1 MSKNEEQQE
10 EKKKKKEPMD
20 GEKRFYLLTAI
31 GCAVA
36 LTAIIAVAV
45 IFTGENHTA
54 TGTLDSGKN
63 TEQQQPGKEDDEQVI
78 VTPEG
83 FVMPLESV
91 TVGNDYGFYYNA
103 SVNAYYGHKGLDFTA
118 TAGTEV
124 FSVDAGVVESIT
136 RDELLTGTEIIIDHG
151 DGVKS
156 VYRFVDALED
166 LQVGAKV
173 EKGEQIATV
182 AEPCGTEYKDGAHLH
197 LEIIEDGKLVDPNLY
212 LTLEE
217 K

>member
-1 MSKNEEQQE
+1 MSKQDEQQ

-54 TGTLDSGKN
+54 TGTLDN
-63 TEQQQPGKEDDEQVI
+63 NQQQEQPSEKEENKDVV

-83 FVMPLESV
+83 FIMPVESV
-91 TVGNDYGFYYNA
+91 SISGDFGFYYNP
-103 SVNAYYGHKGLDFTA
+103 SVNAYYGHKGLDFSA
-118 TAGTEV
+118 TAGTNV
-124 FSVDAGVVESIT
+124 YAVDEGTVEKIT
-136 RDELLTGTEIIIDHG
+136 RDELLTGTEIVIDHG

-156 VYRFVDALED
+156 VYRFVDAVEN

-173 EKGEQIATV
+173 EKGEKIATV
-182 AEPCGTEYKDGAHLH
+182 AEACGTEYKDGAHLH
-197 LEIIEDGKLVDPNLY
+197 FEIVEDGKLVDPNLY

>member
-1 MSKNEEQQE
+1 MSNNDEQKD
-10 EKKKKKEPMD
+10 KKKKKEPMD

-45 IFTGENHTA
+45 IFTGESQTA
-54 TGTLDSGKN
+54 SGTLNNN
-63 TEQQQPGKEDDEQVI
+63 TNQEQPGDNKDDNQDVI
-78 VTPEG
+78 VTPDG
-83 FVMPLESV
+83 FVMPVQSASI
-91 TVGNDYGFYYNA
+91 GNEYGFYYNSA
-103 SVNAYYGHKGLDFTA
+103 VNAYYGHKGLDFSA

-124 FSVDAGVVESIT
+124 YSVEAGVVEKIT

-156 VYRFVDALED
+156 VYRFVDAVES
-166 LQVGAKV
+166 LQVGDRV
-173 EKGEQIATV
+173 NKGEQIATV
-182 AEPCGTEYKDGAHLH
+182 AEACGTEYKEGAHLH
-197 LEIIEDGKLVDPNLY
+197 FEIVEDGKLVDPNLY

>member
-1 MSKNEEQQE
+1 MSKQDEQQD
-10 EKKKKKEPMD
+10 KKKKKEPMD

-45 IFTGENHTA
+45 IFTGDNHTA
-54 TGTLDSGKN
+54 TGMLDN
-63 TEQQQPGKEDDEQVI
+63 NQQQEQPTDKEENKDVV
-78 VTPEG
+78 VTPDG
-83 FVMPLESV
+83 FVMPVESV
-91 TVGNDYGFYYNA
+91 SIGGEYGFYYNQ

-118 TAGTEV
+118 AAGTDVYCVE
-124 FSVDAGVVESIT
+124 SGSVESIT
-136 RDELLTGTEIIIDHG
+136 RDELLTGTEIVINHG

-156 VYRFVDALED
+156 VYRFVDAVD
-166 LQVGAKV
+166 GLQVGAKV
-173 EKGEQIATV
+173 SKGQKIATV
-182 AEPCGTEYKDGAHLH
+182 AEACGSEYKDGAHLH
-197 LEIIEDGKLVDPNLY
+197 LEIVENGKLVDPNLY

>member
-1 MSKNEEQQE
+1 MSKNDEQKD
-10 EKKKKKEPMD
+10 KKKKKEPMD

-45 IFTGENHTA
+45 IFTGENHTT
-54 TGTLDSGKN
+54 TGALDSGN
-63 TEQQQPGKEDDEQVI
+63 QQEQPADKDDNQDVV

-91 TVGNDYGFYYNA
+91 SVGNGYGFYYNS
-103 SVNAYYGHKGLDFTA
+103 SVGAYYGHKGLDFSA
-118 TAGTEV
+118 TAGAEV
-124 FSVDAGVVESIT
+124 YSIEAGVVEKIT
-136 RDELLTGTEIIIDHG
+136 RDELLTGTEIVIDHG
-151 DGVKS
+151 DGIKS
-156 VYRFVDALED
+156 VYRFVDAVDGLK
-166 LQVGAKV
+166 VGDRVNKSQ
-173 EKGEQIATV
+173 QIATV
-182 AEPCGTEYKDGAHLH
+182 AEACGTEYKDGAHLH